1 MKEKLFLYL
10 KNNIPLQSIEL
21 DQIQYYDFVKS
32 NKNVFIMKFIADNK
46 IKKVYIIN
54 DWFDKIVA
62 NKDNQATII
71 LFIENQIKSSEK
83 MEFKLK
89 FIMKKSFL
97 KYENEVINV
106 NALIDFI
113 IIMDEII
120 TKLNCLKD
128 IRIK

>member
-1 MKEKLFLYL
+1 
-10 KNNIPLQSIEL
+10 
-21 DQIQYYDFVKS
+21 
-32 NKNVFIMKFIADNK
+32 
-46 IKKVYIIN
+46 
-54 DWFDKIVA
+54 
-62 NKDNQATII
+62 
-71 LFIENQIKSSEK
+71 
-83 MEFKLK
+83 MESKLK
-89 FIMKKSFL
+89 VIMKKSFL